1 MAVSTPV
8 FAQNAGAA
16 AGAAQMAPG
25 TNGIPP
31 VGTTPNPGS
40 AGISPAPGGQSTTG
54 TGITTG
60 TGTGQIP
67 GGAGANQPGVP
78 NTSTPGMIGTG
89 GSPSGLPGDDPVHP
103 GFPGKVGK

>member
-1 MAVSTPV
+1 MRFRERRESVGRWPGQSCGVIQMQQKSSLLALTVASVLAASTPAL
-8 FAQNAGAA
+8 AQNAGAA

-60 TGTGQIP
+60 TGTGQI
-67 GGAGANQPGVP
+67 
-78 NTSTPGMIGTG
+78 
-89 GSPSGLPGDDPVHP
+89 
-103 GFPGKVGK
+103 